1 MVRAG
6 ATRRLVVFTGA
17 VPSCWWVPSWAH
29 LFEKMIRNQKPE
41 TRVILSH
48 SQQPYTS
55 PRHCSE
61 RGIGRHDIQG
71 GGAGSPPVVLDRLQT
86 AERPRRGHRRGGGG
100 KGGDEDTVIIFLV
113 RAADGPST
121 APDGRGGRRRVR
133 GRGVQRVADT
143 DDASRQITELH
154 DRRTVGHQEGPIDGQ
169 NSDARRGRGE
179 GTARRVRGGYRR
191 HMTAL
196 DPLTR

>member
-1 MVRAG
+1 
-6 ATRRLVVFTGA
+6 
-17 VPSCWWVPSWAH
+17 
-29 LFEKMIRNQKPE
+29 MIRNQKPE

-71 GGAGSPPVVLDRLQT
+71 GGAGSPPVVIDRLQT

-121 APDGRGGRRRVR
+121 APDGR
-133 GRGVQRVADT
+133 
-143 DDASRQITELH
+143 
-154 DRRTVGHQEGPIDGQ
+154 
-169 NSDARRGRGE
+169 
-179 GTARRVRGGYRR
+179 
-191 HMTAL
+191 
-196 DPLTR
+196 